1 MGQAADGVD
10 MMSSWRS
17 KEGFVS
23 VKLGFTA
30 WLARGFLRLLAC
42 IHLLIIS
49 NTYTAL
55 LALANVVVEMTNA
68 RFWNSS
74 DGAYR

>member
-1 MGQAADGVD
+1 
-10 MMSSWRS
+10 MS
-17 KEGFVS
+17 FS

-42 IHLLIIS
+42 IYLLIIP

-55 LALANVVVEMTNA
+55 LALANVVVSGGE
-68 RFWNSS
+68 RLLV
-74 DGAYR
+74 R